1 MGTDSVT
8 NISATDA
15 TNLQND
21 VTELKNKLNL
31 AVSDITELRTKLI
44 SNTSLIN
51 ILRTDLIEIQ
61 DALHKDGS
69 GTYTGPT
76 SPSDKG
82 ILVKI
87 KNIENAI
94 SDYLLYGLT
103 YDSSTLVTKL
113 SLNPQ
118 SASVSVDPKAKTL
131 STTAETTSAVT
142 DPATQGSSSAT
153 VTGSYTTET
162 QDNVVTVGITG
173 ANRARKLARQT
184 LNRLRK

>member
-15 TNLQND
+15 ANLQND

-76 SPSDKG
+76 TPSDKG

-94 SDYLLYGLT
+94 SNYLLYGLT

-131 STTAETTSAVT
+131 STTPTSAVT
-142 DPATQGSSSAT
+142 DPASQTSSSAT